1 MGGRVLCRLKMKL
14 TNKMKNKMNQT
25 ELLNPFQCK
34 YPRFISRLNG
44 HYAKALINK
53 DHVFYA
59 NYQECDENA
68 NVEMYTRT
76 MEFISN
82 GDKAS
87 IGLHD
92 AMVKQDWEYIST
104 AMAKAFREGVRS
116 GYFEYEIES
125 LDTGSPI
132 YVELKK

>member
-1 MGGRVLCRLKMKL
+1 MKS
-14 TNKMKNKMNQT
+14 KMNQP
-25 ELLNPFQCK
+25 ELLNPFQIK

-44 HYAKALINK
+44 RYAKALINK
-53 DHVFYA
+53 DHVFYT
-59 NYQECDENA
+59 NYQECDKNA

-87 IGLHD
+87 IELHE
-92 AMVKQDWEYIST
+92 ALVKQDWEYIST

-116 GYFEYEIES
+116 GYFEGEIEINS
-125 LDTGSPI
+125 AI
-132 YVELKK
+132 RYK